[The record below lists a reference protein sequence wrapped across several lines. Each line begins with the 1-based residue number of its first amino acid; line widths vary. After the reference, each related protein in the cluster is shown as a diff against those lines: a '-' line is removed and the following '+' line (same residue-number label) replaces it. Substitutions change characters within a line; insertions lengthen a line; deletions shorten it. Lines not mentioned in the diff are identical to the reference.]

1 MVSWVEQVPYILLI
15 GLRVSGLFIMS
26 PVFGRAN
33 LPVRFRLGLAL
44 LLTYLLLGT
53 VPLPAAPMGDNLY
66 AYALAALQEFL
77 MGLVL
82 GFVTSLFL
90 SVALTAGQMIDMQM
104 GFGMVNILDPHSQQ
118 QVPLIGNLLNLLG
131 LLLFFAV
138 DGHLDL
144 IRILSA
150 TLLRIPPGSAVPLPR
165 MATALTAYFASVFVL
180 AVRLAV
186 PVFAAALMAETAL
199 GILMRTVPQMNV
211 FVVGIPLKILLG
223 LIVIL
228 VILPVYGR
236 FMNGVFGQLLDA
248 VDRMYESW
256 VPL

>member
-1 MVSWVEQVPYILLI
+1 MLLWMEHVPYALLI
-15 GLRVSGLFIMS
+15 GLRISGLFIMS
-26 PVFGRAN
+26 PIFGRAI
-33 LPVRFRLGLAL
+33 LPVRFRLGLSL
-44 LLTYLLLGT
+44 VLTYILLGA
-53 VPLPAAPMGDNLY
+53 VPPPAAQMDNLY
-66 AYALAALQEFL
+66 IFALAALQEFL

-82 GFVTSLFL
+82 GFLTSLFL
-90 SVALTAGQMIDMQM
+90 SVALTAGEMIDMQI

-118 QVPLIGNLLNLLG
+118 QVPLIGNFLNLLG

-150 TLLRIPPGSAVPLPR
+150 TLLRIPPGAAAPLPR
-165 MATALTAYFASVFVL
+165 MAAALTAYFASVFVL

-186 PVFAAALMAETAL
+186 PVIAAALMAETAL

-223 LIVIL
+223 LVVIL
-228 VILPVYGR
+228 FILPVYGR
-236 FMNGVFGQLLDA
+236 FLNIVFQQMLDA
-248 VDRMYESW
+248 VDRMYEGW